1 MNPNL
6 TTDQLSTFLL
16 VNGLIGVS
24 GLVSLVFV
32 GIQTFRRKPPA
43 EAQFA
48 DAQVNLADHVTIH
61 RRVSDLRDEC
71 DRKFVSKE
79 FLASLETVRS
89 DDRKAIFKQLHEL
102 TIAVSDLAARLD
114 ERRNK

>member
-1 MNPNL
+1 MTPTL
-6 TTDQLSTFLL
+6 EQFGLL
-16 VNGLIGVS
+16 VVVIG
-24 GLVSLVFV
+24 
-32 GIQTFRRKPPA
+32 GIALLGAATNVVQIIVAFRRKPPA

-48 DAQVNLADHVTIH
+48 DATVNIADHVTIH
-61 RRVSDLRDEC
+61 RRISDLRDES
-71 DRKFVSKE
+71 DKKYVSKE

-114 ERRNK
+114 ERRTK

>member
-1 MNPNL
+1 MTP
-6 TTDQLSTFLL
+6 TFEHYA
-16 VNGLIGVS
+16 VLITVI
-24 GLVSLVFV
+24 GLVVLLNAAGTVV
-32 GIQTFRRKPPA
+32 NMVVAFRRKPPA

-48 DAQVNLADHVTIH
+48 DALVNTADHVTIH
-61 RRVSDLRDEC
+61 RRISDLRDEG

-114 ERRNK
+114 ERRTK

>member
-1 MNPNL
+1 MNP
-6 TTDQLSTFLL
+6 SFEHIA
-16 VNGLIGVS
+16 VLIV
-24 GLVSLVFV
+24 VV
-32 GIQTFRRKPPA
+32 GIIALLSAAANVVQIIVAFRRKPPA

-48 DAQVNLADHVTIH
+48 DAQVNVADHLTIH
-61 RRVSDLRDEC
+61 RRISDLRDEN
-71 DRKFVSKE
+71 DRKFVTKE

-114 ERRNK
+114 ERRTK

>member
-1 MNPNL
+1 VNFEQQSIL
-6 TTDQLSTFLL
+6 IVVLGVIVLLSAATN
-16 VNGLIGVS
+16 VVLIIG
-24 GLVSLVFV
+24 
-32 GIQTFRRKPPA
+32 TFRRKPPI

-48 DAQVNLADHVTIH
+48 DAQVNVADHVTIH
-61 RRVSDLRDEC
+61 RRISDLRDEG
-71 DRKFVSKE
+71 DRKFVTKE

-114 ERRNK
+114 ERRKP

>member
-1 MNPNL
+1 MNN
-6 TTDQLSTFLL
+6 DAMMWVIL
-16 VNGLIGVS
+16 VGFASLAAN
-24 GLVSLVFV
+24 LVSIFTGL
-32 GIQTFRRKPPA
+32 RRKPPI

-48 DAQVNLADHVTIH
+48 DATVNVADHVTIH
-61 RRVSDLRDEC
+61 RRISDLRDEA